1 MKTYKKPEIEL
12 SSFDTDIIATSGEG
26 LTVETANGGAY
37 VAVQGAKIT
46 FAENN
51 TVSIDPFKN

>member
-26 LTVETANGGAY
+26 LTVDEVSNGVFTAPNTSTMNFPGENGEIG
-37 VAVQGAKIT
+37 I
-46 FAENN
+46 N
-51 TVSIDPFKN
+51 PFN

>member
-1 MKTYKKPEIEL
+1 MKTYKKPGIEL
-12 SSFDTDIIATSGEG
+12 SSFDTDIIATSDG
-26 LTVETANGGAY
+26 LKLTTNEDGAY
-37 VAVQGAKIT
+37 VATQGAKIT

>member
-26 LTVETANGGAY
+26 LTVETANDGAY
-37 VAVQGAKIT
+37 VATQGTIK
-46 FAENN
+46 FATDNKV
-51 TVSIDPFKN
+51 TIDPFTK